1 MKRILLFA
9 GLMLMMSALMTAVAQ
24 AGTIDSGA
32 MTWESSFG
40 DGTPGDAA
48 GGTFVADEP
57 YLNEFSLWLGV
68 NDGGFQFNN
77 LKPVVMEVDQQTG
90 MPTNVIWQGASFEA
104 IFDRQEYRFW
114 PNVPIETGKEYFI
127 GVDSNLLFTGQ
138 SSGDFTIQ
146 GGGDPIAGQFLYN
159 LNGTGWQGLS
169 NSDVRT
175 TITTSMT
182 NPEPGT
188 ATLLGMGLGLL
199 GWSRKKKAAKRL
211 AA

>member
-1 MKRILLFA
+1 MTRILLLA
-9 GLMLMMSALMTAVAQ
+9 GLMLVMSAFTTAVAQ

-32 MTWESSFG
+32 MSWESSFG

-48 GGTFVADEP
+48 GGTFVADAA
-57 YLNEFSLWLGV
+57 YLNSFSLWLGV

-90 MPTNVIWQGASFEA
+90 MPTNVIWSGAGFEA
-104 IFDRQEYRFW
+104 IFDRQEFTFW
-114 PNVPIETGKEYFI
+114 PNVPLETGKEYFI
-127 GVDSNLLFTGQ
+127 GVDSNLIFPGQ

-146 GGGDPIAGQFLYN
+146 GGDNPISGQFWYN
-159 LNGTGWQGLS
+159 LNGSGWQALA

-175 TITTSMT
+175 TVTMSMA

-188 ATLLGMGLGLL
+188 ATLLGIGLGLL
-199 GWSRKKKAAKRL
+199 GWSRKKKAAQRL
-211 AA
+211 AS